1 MVKVEPEPKIN
12 NFCSATLVLSRLLF
26 DFYLVDLVPRKSF
39 IPWKP
44 HQPFNKLKRKTKA
57 GQQQYHHLSLSSML
71 IIIAKLKW
79 INHCCQVPAIFYRI
93 NTGNPSKIP
102 EPDFGL

>member
-12 NFCSATLVLSRLLF
+12 HFCSATLVLSRLLF

-57 GQQQYHHLSLSSML
+57 GPAAVLSL
-71 IIIAKLKW
+71 IT
-79 INHCCQVPAIFYRI
+79 Q
-93 NTGNPSKIP
+93 
-102 EPDFGL
+102 